1 VCALGVFLRACR
13 QERGKVVDLRE
24 VDLLELCHNGR
35 VGYVTNACIVH
46 ERAELVAQWCEV
58 ECNYATSLASSES
71 VEKAVANFTIGAG
84 YKNCLHAAS

>member
-1 VCALGVFLRACR
+1 MGALRVFLRACR

-24 VDLLELCHNGR
+24 VDRLELGHNGW

-46 ERAELVAQWCEV
+46 ECAELVAQWCEV

-84 YKNCLHAAS
+84 DKNCLHATS